1 VFLER
6 DRPEPRWAIYW
17 REGRDRLLSY
27 FASERE
33 PVTNTGMFEYAR
45 SPGAS

>member
-6 DRPEPRWAIYW
+6 DRPKRRWAIYR
-17 REGRDRLLSY
+17 REGRDRLLAY

-33 PVTNTGMFEYAR
+33 PITDTGMFEYAR